1 MTPHS
6 SIQRYACALLGLSC
20 WLIGCSDSDAVP
32 PPTEPSELELEVRRR
47 LDVAAD
53 AGFSGSVLVTA
64 EGSPLVSGGYG
75 LADREHD
82 VANDADT
89 AFDVGSI
96 VKSFTAISI
105 FKLVEDGVLAV
116 SDPLSAFFD
125 DVPAD
130 KADITLLE
138 LIQHRAG
145 FDTYHDTMGDFE
157 PMTRLEARERIF
169 AQELLFPPGSD
180 SEYSNA
186 GYTLLADVIET
197 TSGQPYT
204 EFVRRAVFEPAKMQR
219 SGFYSEPVWQNVDTA
234 IGYDADTFGSNDPAS
249 WPYTWALVG
258 NGGLVA
264 TVTDLDRWA
273 TALWSGRILSL
284 ATLEQLRT
292 DYFEEGRAEVGDTTV
307 YAEAGG
313 GDFGFGGVLV
323 DAPERGTRVIIATNT
338 SEAFDIEEFASELT
352 LFLLDSE

>member
-1 MTPHS
+1 MTKFPLL
-6 SIQRYACALLGLSC
+6 QRYACAVLGLSC
-20 WLIGCSDSDAVP
+20 WLVGCSDSDTNAP
-32 PPTEPSELELEVRRR
+32 PAAPSALELDVRRR
-47 LDVAAD
+47 LDAAAD
-53 AGFSGSVLVTA
+53 AGFSGSVLVMADGTRLA
-64 EGSPLVSGGYG
+64 SRGYG
-75 LADREHD
+75 FADREHA
-82 VANDADT
+82 VANEPET

-96 VKSFTAISI
+96 MKSLTAVSI

-116 SDPLSAFFD
+116 SDPLAAFFD

-130 KADITLLE
+130 KADITLLQ

-157 PMTRLEARERIF
+157 PMTRLEARATIF

-197 TSGQPYT
+197 VSGRTYT
-204 EFVRRAVFEPAKMQR
+204 EYVREVAFEPANMQR
-219 SGFYSEPVWQNVDTA
+219 SGFYSEPVWQRVDTA
-234 IGYDADTFGSNDPAS
+234 IGYDADRFGANDPAT

-258 NGGLVA
+258 NGGLVT

-273 TALWSGRILSL
+273 TALWSGRILSS
-284 ATLEQLRT
+284 ASLEQLRAA
-292 DYFEEGRAEVGDTTV
+292 YFAEGEAEVSETTV
-307 YAEAGG
+307 YAEAGA
-313 GDFGFGGVLV
+313 GDFGLGGVLI

-338 SEAFDIEEFASELT
+338 YEVFDIEELASELA
-352 LFLLDSE
+352 LLLLERE

>member
-6 SIQRYACALLGLSC
+6 AIQRYACALIGLSC
-20 WLIGCSDSDAVP
+20 WLLGCSDSDVNP
-32 PPTEPSELELEVRRR
+32 PPAEPSELELEVRQR
-47 LDVAAD
+47 LETAEE

-64 EGSPLVSGGYG
+64 DGSRLVSGGYG
-75 LADREHD
+75 LADREHA
-82 VANDADT
+82 VANEANT

-116 SDPLSAFFD
+116 SDPLSEFFD

-138 LIQHRAG
+138 LLQHRAG

-169 AQELLFPPGSD
+169 DQELLFPPGSD
-180 SEYSNA
+180 SEYSNS

-197 TSGQPYT
+197 ASGKTYT
-204 EFVRRAVFEPAKMQR
+204 EYVREAVFEPAKMQR
-219 SGFYSEPVWQNVDTA
+219 SGFYSEPVWQSVDTA
-234 IGYDADTFGSNDPAS
+234 IGYDADTFGSNDPAT

-258 NGGLVA
+258 NGGLVT

-284 ATLEQLRT
+284 STLEQLRS
-292 DYFEEGRAEVGDTTV
+292 DYFEEGRTEVGDTTV

-323 DAPERGTRVIIATNT
+323 DAPDRGTRVIIATNST
-338 SEAFDIEEFASELT
+338 ETFDIEEFASELT

>member
-1 MTPHS
+1 MTKDP
-6 SIQRYACALLGLSC
+6 SIHRYARVLLGLSC
-20 WLIGCSDSDAVP
+20 WLVGCSDAEANSP
-32 PPTEPSELELEVRRR
+32 PDTPSALELEVRRR
-47 LDVAAD
+47 LDAAAD

-64 EGSPLVSGGYG
+64 DGARLASLGYG
-75 LADREHD
+75 LADREHA
-82 VANDADT
+82 VANEADT

-96 VKSFTAISI
+96 VKSLTAVSM

-157 PMTRLEARERIF
+157 PMTRLEARARIF
-169 AQELLFPPGSD
+169 DQELLFPPGSD

-197 TSGQPYT
+197 VSGRTYT
-204 EFVRRAVFEPAKMQR
+204 EYVREVVFGPANMQR
-219 SGFYSEPVWQNVDTA
+219 SGFYSEPIWQSVDTA
-234 IGYDADTFGSNDPAS
+234 IGYDADSFGSNDPAS

-258 NGGLVA
+258 NGGLVT

-284 ATLEQLRT
+284 ATVEQLRAG
-292 DYFEEGRAEVGDTTV
+292 YFAEGQAEVGETRV
-307 YAEAGG
+307 YAEAGA
-313 GDFGFGGVLV
+313 GDFGLGGVLI
-323 DAPERGTRVIIATNT
+323 DAPERGTRVIIATN
-338 SEAFDIEEFASELT
+338 SYEVFDIEEFASELA
-352 LFLLDSE
+352 LYLLDRE